1 MTFRVEIT
9 KEAEH
14 DAEGILDWLILQQ
27 AGETGLRWFQR
38 LNEAIASLATFPGRC
53 PLAPENKDFPFE
65 VRHLLYGS
73 RPHVYRVI
81 FKVEGETVYIL
92 RIRHGRR
99 QSIAKH

>member
-38 LNEAIASLATFPGRC
+38 LDEAIASLATFPAAHSPPKTRTF
-53 PLAPENKDFPFE
+53 PLRYVTCSMAAGHMFT
-65 VRHLLYGS
+65 G
-73 RPHVYRVI
+73 
-81 FKVEGETVYIL
+81 
-92 RIRHGRR
+92 
-99 QSIAKH
+99 